1 MFLREEI
8 LRCGKRKLWNRS
20 EGSFFKEKLAFFVM
34 RGSGE
39 MKVLVGKLIVKRNGS
54 QRRRK

>member
-8 LRCGKRKLWNRS
+8 LRCGKRKQWNRS

-39 MKVLVGKLIVKRNGS
+39 MKILVGKLIVKRNGS
-54 QRRRK
+54 QRRK